1 MFLIPSRLS
10 SPFRKIS
17 LLLFLSCPALL
28 GCHLSGVDHRSFE
41 NSHMLEFSHPG
52 HPESTLSTSDSTS
65 ESNESSVDFS
75 QNEPDSK
82 QESFSVN
89 RRDDVNKPL
98 VTSFG
103 LESAEEDSAWVERDF
118 IFENEQRPDNFCLPP
133 LLTWN
138 HDRKRIF
145 SRLKQDARGVVNRKN
160 AIILGAVLGGAIA
173 LRQDVDKEIRDN
185 TARHPERWGRFS
197 NYLGELGE
205 VQVQIPMLL
214 SLYGYS
220 LYQQDEEL
228 HDLSGSLISAFTIA
242 GLSSLTVKGIANT
255 DRPSDRWNGG
265 QFGFPSY
272 HTSSSF
278 AMAAVLD
285 EYYGH
290 RAGLPAYTLA
300 GLIGWSRIDERDHDL
315 SDIVFGAALGY
326 VIGKSVAKN
335 HLCKDSRVNIF
346 PYTHPTDGSSGI
358 MLDIPY

>member
-10 SPFRKIS
+10 SSLRKIC
-17 LLLFLSCPALL
+17 LLLFLSCPAML
-28 GCHLSGVDHRSFE
+28 GCHIPGADHRIFE
-41 NSHMLEFSHPG
+41 NSHTEEFSHPG
-52 HPESTLSTSDSTS
+52 QLPSTLSTI
-65 ESNESSVDFS
+65 EYRKSSVDFS
-75 QNEPDSK
+75 QYTPETK
-82 QESFSVN
+82 QKYLSEN
-89 RRDDVNKPL
+89 RRDHVNKSL
-98 VTSFG
+98 LTLIG
-103 LESAEEDSAWVERDF
+103 LESEEDDSARTERDSV
-118 IFENEQRPDNFCLPP
+118 FENEQRPDDSCFPP

-138 HDRKRIF
+138 QDRKRIF

-160 AIILGAVLGGAIA
+160 AVILGAVLGGAIA
-173 LRQDVDKEIRDN
+173 IRQDIDKEIRDN
-185 TARHPERWGRFS
+185 TARHPERWGQFS

-205 VQVQIPMLL
+205 VQVQIPVLL
-214 SLYGYS
+214 SVYGYS

-242 GLSSLTVKGIANT
+242 GLSSLSIKGIANT
-255 DRPSDRWNGG
+255 DRPTDRWNGG

-272 HTSSSF
+272 HTASSF
-278 AMAAVLD
+278 AMAAVID

-290 RAGLPAYTLA
+290 RAGLPAYTVA

-346 PYTHPTDGSSGI
+346 PYTHPTDGSSGV